1 MAKKIK
7 SIRFVGARW
16 TQKTYGNT
24 YHKVKVYVNGRL
36 IATSP
41 IKYGYGSQYVVTGK
55 RILKD
60 KGYLNRTSLSNWELA
75 QDMKIK
81 VEDSVIDMPRK
92 KDLNRF

>member
-1 MAKKIK
+1 MAKKNK

-16 TQKTYGNT
+16 IQKTYGNT

-41 IKYGYGSQYVVTGK
+41 VTYGYGNEYIYTGK

-60 KGYLNRTSLSNWELA
+60 KLMTQLS
-75 QDMKIK
+75 
-81 VEDSVIDMPRK
+81 VRK
-92 KDLNRF
+92 

>member
-41 IKYGYGSQYVVTGK
+41 IKYGYGSQYVVTVK
-55 RILKD
+55 
-60 KGYLNRTSLSNWELA
+60 E
-75 QDMKIK
+75 
-81 VEDSVIDMPRK
+81 
-92 KDLNRF
+92 F